1 MAGQPHLVHPTET
14 ALAPLF
20 HWYHRQV
27 KHDWE
32 EWMGQHRRVL
42 DDLRQE
48 AQRAALKLTRQALA
62 ERNPDWIVIDT
73 DSLTAIE
80 TGQVPFPEG
89 VRYVRALLDGKM
101 GYRVIETFAPPFGY
115 SPDFW
120 FPPTAHMSVYLLAPG
135 R

>member
-1 MAGQPHLVHPTET
+1 MVNAI
-14 ALAPLF
+14 
-20 HWYHRQV
+20 
-27 KHDWE
+27 
-32 EWMGQHRRVL
+32 VL
-42 DDLRQE
+42 LE
-48 AQRAALKLTRQALA
+48 V
-62 ERNPDWIVIDT
+62 ERDKINAIA

>member
-1 MAGQPHLVHPTET
+1 M
-14 ALAPLF
+14 
-20 HWYHRQV
+20 
-27 KHDWE
+27 
-32 EWMGQHRRVL
+32 
-42 DDLRQE
+42 
-48 AQRAALKLTRQALA
+48 
-62 ERNPDWIVIDT
+62 
-73 DSLTAIE
+73 
-80 TGQVPFPEG
+80 PFPEG